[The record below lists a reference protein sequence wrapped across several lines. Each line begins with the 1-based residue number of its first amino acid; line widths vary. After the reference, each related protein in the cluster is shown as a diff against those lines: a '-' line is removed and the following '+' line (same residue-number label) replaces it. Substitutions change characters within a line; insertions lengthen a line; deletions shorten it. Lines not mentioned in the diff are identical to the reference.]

1 MAEIINDVLLTDTF
15 DEWRTKTNRII
26 NKVNVMNL
34 GEDALTLKESSAP
47 VNPDE
52 GYSTFW
58 ISINASGTP
67 QLKLTVTSTIEGT
80 EVTKTY
86 TVNSLTEDPS

>member
-15 DEWRTKTNRII
+15 DEWRTKTNKII

-34 GEDALTLKESSAP
+34 GEDTLTLKESSAP
-47 VNPDE
+47 ANPDE
-52 GYSTFW
+52 SYSTFW
-58 ISINASGTP
+58 ISINESGTP

-80 EVTKTY
+80 EQTKTY
-86 TVNSLTEDPS
+86 TVGLALDPS

>member
-15 DEWRTKTNRII
+15 DEWRTKTNKII

-34 GEDALTLKESSAP
+34 GEDTLTLKESSAAA
-47 VNPDE
+47 NPDE

-58 ISINASGTP
+58 IDIDEQGAP
-67 QLKLTVTSTIEGT
+67 KLKLTVTSTKEGSV
-80 EVTKTY
+80 VTQTY
-86 TVNSLTEDPS
+86 TVGLTPE

>member
-15 DEWRTKTNRII
+15 DEWRTKTNKII

-34 GEDALTLKESSAP
+34 GEDTLTLKESSDP

-58 ISINASGTP
+58 VSVSESGVP
-67 QLKLTVTSTIEGT
+67 QLKLTITSIVEGST
-80 EVTKTY
+80 TTKTY
-86 TVNSLTEDPS
+86 TVGLTEDL